1 MRQFLAA
8 CAALALI
15 PVAGGVQAAIA
26 GAPSAAN
33 HEVANAPT
41 LKSVSVVPSAGRA
54 EIVIGVDAS
63 VEVDDFALESPYRV
77 VIDLK
82 GASLTM
88 SPRYDRVARGGV
100 TNVRAAQFK
109 PNVVRVVIEL
119 DAAHSYDV
127 ARKDG
132 EVRVTVSGGATNF
145 SAWHSSPELAARAT
159 SRNNASDPAAPAVTR
174 PVAMASPAVSAPAS
188 TTATTYAPAP
198 RPVTTRPAENR
209 AAVEAPSYPSVTP
222 DANITSDDSPSGS
235 AGSDAPK
242 FKLSS
247 ATAQS
252 DQPRITVTY
261 QDADIRDVIAAFAAF
276 SGRTI
281 VVGKDVSGTVT
292 AEIKNQPWDVALRAI
307 LQGQGLAAAE
317 DAISGI
323 ITVDSYKNIA
333 SKQASEPLVT
343 QLVAINYASAA
354 SLVPTLTNLLARD
367 CTPGGVPEAQQNMRT
382 SCFSRGAV
390 AADTATNT
398 LLITET
404 PSRLADLLSYVKNL
418 DIRTPQVAIKAKIIF
433 VNRTDIEELGL
444 SYDLGTGNDQ
454 FFSQL
459 VQRMDPT
466 TAKPVD
472 TNGDGVPDAFGG
484 GTPVNGDRV
493 LLGGNALAAI
503 ANANAR
509 VVNPA
514 LRLVFSAA
522 LGKFQLTSF
531 LDALQEVRLADLQA
545 EPSIVTLDNRK
556 AEILVGQEIP
566 IRVLDLGTQ
575 GGQQGGGA
583 QGNNNIPR
591 ATVQLKEVGI
601 ILSVTPHITNNRQIL
616 LKLHAENSDAQLA
629 SSDVGFIFG
638 KQRADNQLL
647 VGDGETAVIGGLTV
661 TQVTSSKSGIPLLV
675 DLPII
680 GRLFGTTRT
689 SEQKR
694 DLLILVTPHIIDEG
708 ERTLSPR
715 PVPPSANRR

>member
-8 CAALALI
+8 CAALAFMGS
-15 PVAGGVQAAIA
+15 PVAG
-26 GAPSAAN
+26 
-33 HEVANAPT
+33 HETINAPAIR
-41 LKSVSVVPSAGRA
+41 SVSVVPAAGRA

-63 VEVDDFALESPYRV
+63 VEVDDFSLEAPYRV
-77 VIDLK
+77 VVDLK
-82 GASLTM
+82 GAVLSM
-88 SPRYDRVARGGV
+88 APRYDRQARGGV
-100 TNVRAAQFK
+100 TNVRAAQFS
-109 PNVVRVVIEL
+109 PTTVRVVIEL
-119 DAAHSYDV
+119 DGARSYDLV
-127 ARKDG
+127 RRNG
-132 EVRVTVSGGATNF
+132 EVRVSVSGGSSSF
-145 SAWHSSPELAARAT
+145 SAWHSSPELASRYAT
-159 SRNNASDPAAPAVTR
+159 ADKSASVPAVQ
-174 PVAMASPAVSAPAS
+174 
-188 TTATTYAPAP
+188 APAP
-198 RPVTTRPAENR
+198 GSQ
-209 AAVEAPSYPSVTP
+209 AAPEPSDYEETSSVQP
-222 DANITSDDSPSGS
+222 DANISGTGSSDASS
-235 AGSDAPK
+235 AGY
-242 FKLSS
+242 KLSAPS
-247 ATAQS
+247 ALS

-281 VVGKDVSGTVT
+281 VVGKAVSGTIT

-317 DAISGI
+317 DAVSGI
-323 ITVDSYKNIA
+323 ITVDSYGNIA
-333 SKQASEPLVT
+333 AKQASEPLVT
-343 QLVAINYASAA
+343 QMVAINYAKAGALA
-354 SLVPTLTNLLARD
+354 STLHTLLTRD
-367 CTPGGVPEAQQNMRT
+367 CAAGSAVPQSQQNAQT
-382 SCFSRGAV
+382 SCVARGAV
-390 AADTATNT
+390 AADTSTNT
-398 LLITET
+398 LIITET
-404 PSRLADLLSYVKNL
+404 PSRMADMLAYVKNL

-454 FFSQL
+454 FFSQM
-459 VQRMDPT
+459 VQRTDPST
-466 TAKPVD
+466 LKPVD
-472 TNGDGVPDAFGG
+472 TNGDGVPDAYGG
-484 GTPVNGDRV
+484 GTPLAGDRI

-514 LRLVFSAA
+514 LKLVFSAA

-545 EPSIVTLDNRK
+545 EPSIVTLDNRR

-566 IRVLDLGTQ
+566 IRVLDVGAQT
-575 GGQQGGGA
+575 GGGGA
-583 QGNNNIPR
+583 GGAGGNQIPR

-601 ILSVTPHITNNRQIL
+601 ILSVTPHITNNRQVL
-616 LKLHAENSDAQLA
+616 LDLHAENSDAQLA

-647 VGDGETAVIGGLTV
+647 VADGETAVIGGLTV

-708 ERTLSPR
+708 ERTLTAR
-715 PVPPSANRR
+715 ANAPGTR

>member
-1 MRQFLAA
+1 MKQFLAIA
-8 CAALALI
+8 LSLVFVAPPPSLVAA
-15 PVAGGVQAAIA
+15 AGGSDDATITA
-26 GAPSAAN
+26 GASS
-33 HEVANAPT
+33 VT
-41 LKSVSVVPSAGRA
+41 VRTVSVVPTSGRA
-54 EIVIGVDAS
+54 QVVIGVDAS
-63 VEVDDFALESPYRV
+63 VEVDDFMLESPYRI

-82 GASLTM
+82 GARLDM
-88 SPRYDRVARGGV
+88 APRYDKHTRGGV
-100 TNVRAAQFK
+100 TNIRAAQFK
-109 PNVVRVVIEL
+109 PNVVRVVIEM
-119 DAAHSYDV
+119 DASHPYEVSRA
-127 ARKDG
+127 DG
-132 EVRVTVSGGATNF
+132 EVRVDVSGGVAAF
-145 SAWHSSPELAARAT
+145 DAWHSSP
-159 SRNNASDPAAPAVTR
+159 DAPAR
-174 PVAMASPAVSAPAS
+174 PALATTESPVVGNREPVVGNRESGTGNRAPETVSAAS
-188 TTATTYAPAP
+188 ST
-198 RPVTTRPAENR
+198 
-209 AAVEAPSYPSVTP
+209 TP
-222 DANITSDDSPSGS
+222 DANITSDSPSGRGLEPS
-235 AGSDAPK
+235 TQL
-242 FKLSS
+242 KLS
-247 ATAQS
+247 APTLLS

-261 QDADIRDVIAAFAAF
+261 QDADIRDVIAAFASF

-281 VVGKDVSGTVT
+281 VVGKDVQGTIT

-317 DAISGI
+317 DALSGI

-333 SKQASEPLVT
+333 AKQSTEPVVT
-343 QLVAINYASAA
+343 QLVAVNYASAA
-354 SLVPTLTNLLARD
+354 SLVQTLTGLLAKD
-367 CTPGGVPEAQQNMRT
+367 CTQSANVDQRDPRAN
-382 SCFSRGAV
+382 CFSRGAV

-404 PSRLADLLSYVKNL
+404 PSRMADLLSYVKSL
-418 DIRTPQVAIKAKIIF
+418 DVRTPQVAIKAKIIF

-444 SYDLGTGNDQ
+444 SYDLGTGSDQ

-459 VQRMDPT
+459 VQRIDPT
-466 TAKPVD
+466 TTKPVD

-484 GTPVNGDRV
+484 GSPINGDRI
-493 LLGGNALAAI
+493 LIGGNALSAI

-514 LRLVFSAA
+514 LKLVFSAA

-566 IRVLDLGTQ
+566 IRVLDLSTQ
-575 GGQQGGGA
+575 GGQPGA
-583 QGNNNIPR
+583 TGNLVPR

-680 GRLFGTTRT
+680 GRLFGVTRT

-694 DLLILVTPHIIDEG
+694 DLLILVTPHIIDDG
-708 ERTLSPR
+708 DRSLTRT
-715 PVPPSANRR
+715 PPGSRQ

>member
-1 MRQFLAA
+1 MKQLLAI
-8 CAALALI
+8 AATFALVSS
-15 PVAGGVQAAIA
+15 PPGLRVVERASEFTVLHAGGHS
-26 GAPSAAN
+26 AP
-33 HEVANAPT
+33 VRT
-41 LKSVSVVPSAGRA
+41 VSVIPAAGRA
-54 EIVIGVDAS
+54 QVNIGVDAS
-63 VEVDDFALESPYRV
+63 VEVEDFLLESPYRI

-82 GASLTM
+82 GATLDM
-88 SPRYDRVARGGV
+88 APRYDRLARGGV
-100 TNVRAAQFK
+100 TNIRAAQFK
-109 PNVVRVVIEL
+109 PNVVRVVIEI
-119 DAAHSYDV
+119 DAAHTYEVSRSD
-127 ARKDG
+127 A
-132 EVRVTVSGGATNF
+132 EVRVAVAGAGTAF
-145 SAWHSSPELAARAT
+145 AAWYSSDAAARAVAVAAPVAPQSTATASPPREPAKT
-159 SRNNASDPAAPAVTR
+159 SDTYTYRADSPAAR
-174 PVAMASPAVSAPAS
+174 ENAPNGG
-188 TTATTYAPAP
+188 T
-198 RPVTTRPAENR
+198 
-209 AAVEAPSYPSVTP
+209 TP
-222 DANITSDDSPSGS
+222 DANITSTRAPAS
-235 AGSDAPK
+235 AGGTSAESTLRLTAP
-242 FKLSS
+242 
-247 ATAQS
+247 AVIS

-261 QDADIRDVIAAFAAF
+261 QDADIRDVIAAFASF

-281 VVGKDVSGTVT
+281 VVGKDVAGTIT

-317 DAISGI
+317 DGLSGI
-323 ITVDSYKNIA
+323 ITVDSYRNIA
-333 SKQASEPLVT
+333 SKQSSEPVTT

-354 SLVPTLTNLLARD
+354 SLVGTLTNLLAKD
-367 CTPGGVPEAQQNMRT
+367 CVPGLGPEALNART
-382 SCFSRGAV
+382 SCYARGSI

-404 PSRLADLLSYVKNL
+404 PSRIADLLSYVKSL
-418 DIRTPQVAIKAKIIF
+418 DVRTPQVAIKAKIIF

-444 SYDLGTGNDQ
+444 SYDLGTGSDQ

-459 VQRMDPT
+459 VQRIDPT
-466 TAKPVD
+466 TRKPFD
-472 TNGDGVPDAFGG
+472 SNGDGVPDALGG
-484 GTPVNGDRV
+484 GSPINGDRI

-509 VVNPA
+509 VINPA
-514 LRLVFSAA
+514 LKLVLSAA

-531 LDALQEVRLADLQA
+531 LDALQEVQLADLQA

-566 IRVLDLGTQ
+566 IRVLDASTQ
-575 GGQQGGGA
+575 GNTPGAGGGI
-583 QGNNNIPR
+583 NVPR

-680 GRLFGTTRT
+680 GRLFGVTRT

-708 ERTLSPR
+708 DRVLSPR
-715 PVPPSANRR
+715 MPPGNR